1 MIPAPASQTPSSV
14 AERRRGRCCCSAR
27 RHRLCL
33 TPNFAGRK
41 IEISFIPFRPSLIS
55 EHTNSTEPLLQ
66 VGHPLAVRGDVQ
78 PNRPSI
84 FRISYRDAFH
94 GPSAACR
101 LVGSSFALMSFG
113 TAQSG
118 PCYPREPVHIELSLS
133 QPGQYRGLVNG
144 RNWAGGG
151 QSAFDLLDVG
161 SSCFPG
167 ELIAGIRVANGTTD
181 NEGCPASAYMP
192 SCGLRHFLTPE
203 IIMSAHG

>member
-84 FRISYRDAFH
+84 FRISYRDALH
-94 GPSAACR
+94 GPLAACR

-144 RNWAGGG
+144 RNWAVYGPSASVRNPVKADEPASPAG
-151 QSAFDLLDVG
+151 QS
-161 SSCFPG
+161 
-167 ELIAGIRVANGTTD
+167 
-181 NEGCPASAYMP
+181 
-192 SCGLRHFLTPE
+192 
-203 IIMSAHG
+203 